1 MESNALEPRELRT
14 AFSRFATG
22 VTVVS
27 YDFEGEPR
35 GVTVNSFT
43 SVSLDPALALVS
55 IGKLAATSG
64 RLAAGRFAINVLS
77 EQQRALA
84 LQFSG
89 RHQAG
94 LDIEW
99 KRATGLAPWL
109 SGTVALYQCASWRI
123 IEAGDHDLHI
133 GEVQSVSTDSDR
145 KPLLFL
151 DGRFIAAGQDMLAA
165 V

>member
-1 MESNALEPRELRT
+1 MNNVLEPRELRT

-22 VTVVS
+22 VTVVT
-27 YDFEGEPR
+27 YEFEGEPR

-55 IGKLAATSG
+55 IGKQAATAA
-64 RLAAGRFAINVLS
+64 RMAAGLFAINVLS
-77 EQQRALA
+77 EDQQAHA

-94 LDIEW
+94 LDIGW
-99 KRATGLAPWL
+99 NRGPGLAPWL
-109 SGTVALYQCASWRI
+109 SGTTAVYQCASWQTI
-123 IEAGDHDLHI
+123 DAGDHDLHI
-133 GEVQSVSTDSDR
+133 GEVQSVQTNSDL

-151 DGRFIAAGQDMLAA
+151 DGKFLSVSQNMLAA

>member
-1 MESNALEPRELRT
+1 MNQILEPRELRT

-22 VTVVS
+22 VTVVT
-27 YDFEGEPR
+27 YEFEGEPR

-55 IGKLAATSG
+55 IGKQAATAE
-64 RLAAGRFAINVLS
+64 RMAAGPFAINVLS
-77 EQQRALA
+77 EEQQAHA

-89 RHQAG
+89 RQQAG

-99 KRATGLAPWL
+99 NRGPGLAPWL
-109 SGTVALYQCASWRI
+109 AGTVAVYQCAAWQI
-123 IEAGDHDLHI
+123 IDAGDHNLHI
-133 GEVQSVSTDSDR
+133 GEVKSVQTSSER
-145 KPLLFL
+145 NPLLFL
-151 DGRFIAAGQDMLAA
+151 DGRFLSAGQNMLAA